1 MVNIDTVYQRV
12 LALANKEQR
21 GYITPQEFNLFANQ
35 AQMDIF
41 EQYFYDLN
49 LARKFPSND
58 TVYADIVNLLED
70 KIDLFRAT
78 LGSAAT
84 AALVPFGIGY
94 RLPDDIYRM
103 EMVRMGPTPCEKLTA
118 KEYNSVRFTPLTKP
132 TPSRPIYTIRSGNTI
147 LINDGVSS
155 NGNGYV
161 NFQESPINMYYI
173 KKPTKANWTYI
184 VVGDKPLYNNG
195 AEDHNHFELHAS
207 EETKLVIKILALA
220 GITLK
225 DPNLYQIASSED
237 NKNIQQEK
245 Q

>member
-1 MVNIDTVYQRV
+1 MVNVDTVYQRV

-49 LARKFPSND
+49 LARRFPSND
-58 TVYADIVNLLED
+58 TVYANIVNLLED

-78 LGSAAT
+78 LGSDTAAT
-84 AALVPFGIGY
+84 LNPVGAGY
-94 RLPDDIYRM
+94 RLPSDIYRM
-103 EMVRMGPTPCEKLTA
+103 EMVRMGATPCEKLTA

-132 TPSRPIYTIRSGNTI
+132 TPSRPIYTIRSGNII
-147 LINDGVSS
+147 LINDG
-155 NGNGYV
+155 GYV
-161 NFQESPINMYYI
+161 DFKESPINMYYI
-173 KKPTKANWTYI
+173 QKPPRVNWTYV
-184 VVGDKPLYNNG
+184 VVGEKPLYNDS
-195 AEDHNHFELHAS
+195 AEDHRHFELHAS
-207 EETKLVIKILALA
+207 EETKLVVKILALA

-225 DPNLYQIASSED
+225 DSNLYQIATSED